1 MTREAIGS
9 GNGRSSVSYRRD
21 AMSFA
26 SLLLEP
32 ELAAGPDTPGVIVAR
47 PEGDEITSYF
57 DLVDAAQRM
66 ATTLADAGVAPRT
79 PVACLLPPSAD
90 VVAAFFGTW
99 AADGVYVPVNPRL
112 SDTEIAYILDDVN
125 PAAVIGLPEH
135 LDRVKAPIARIAAD
149 GHLGWSVA
157 DRRNAGP
164 ASHDPGIAIVSFT
177 SGTTGRPKPIEL
189 QSSAVIRLMDT
200 IISTVRKGRE
210 LTERPSMPH
219 VIPVSTSLW
228 AGIYNVIFAVRTGSP
243 ALLMPRFD
251 ALEYARVVGQY
262 GIASTVIPPAAITML
277 NDEPGIESLD
287 PLKIV
292 RSITAPLSPLQARR
306 FYDRFGVMVLNGYG
320 QTEVGGEVVGWT
332 ARDFREHPEKLGAV
346 GRPYQGVDLRFSRS
360 DVDGLGTQSDD
371 ANHRI
376 DGGDNEGREQSGEL
390 WVRTAYTASLN
401 PEGRLG
407 DRLDGDGFF
416 RTGDIARLDED
427 GFLWIEGRVSD
438 MINRGGLKVFPAEV
452 EEVLLL
458 SESVSDVAVVGV
470 PDNRLGEVPHAFVV
484 PAAGNSTPDASSL
497 EQLCRQHL
505 APYKVPVAFEALEEL
520 PRSEVGKVLRRVLV
534 DQATAT

>member
-1 MTREAIGS
+1 
-9 GNGRSSVSYRRD
+9 
-21 AMSFA
+21 MSFA

-66 ATTLADAGVAPRT
+66 AAILGDAGVEPRT

-112 SDTEIAYILDDVN
+112 SDSEIAYILDDVN
-125 PAAVIGLPEH
+125 PAAVIGSPDQLA
-135 LDRVKAPIARIAAD
+135 RVTPPITRIAAD
-149 GHLGWSVA
+149 GQRGWSVA
-157 DRRNAGP
+157 ERRDTSP
-164 ASHDPGIAIVSFT
+164 ASHEPGIAIVSFT

-200 IISTVRKGRE
+200 IITTVRKGRE

-243 ALLMPRFD
+243 ALLMPKFD

-262 GIASTVIPPAAITML
+262 QIASTVIPPAAITML

-306 FYDRFGVMVLNGYG
+306 FYQRFGVMVLNGYG
-320 QTEVGGEVVGWT
+320 QTEVGGEIVGWT
-332 ARDFREHPEKLGAV
+332 ARDFREHPDKLGAV
-346 GRPYQGVDLRFSRS
+346 GRPYQGVEIQFSKS
-360 DVDGLGTQSDD
+360 DADVSDTGTDD
-371 ANHRI
+371 TSHRI
-376 DGGDNEGREQSGEL
+376 DDSDNEGREQSGVL
-390 WVRTAYTASLN
+390 WVRTAYTASLD

-407 DRLDGDGFF
+407 DRLDGEGFF

-427 GFLWIEGRVSD
+427 GFLWIEGRESD

-470 PDNRLGEVPHAFVV
+470 PDDRLGEVPHAFVV
-484 PAAGNSTPDASSL
+484 PVDASTAPAPDHL
-497 EQLCRQHL
+497 EQLCRHHL

>member
-1 MTREAIGS
+1 
-9 GNGRSSVSYRRD
+9 
-21 AMSFA
+21 MSFA

-32 ELAAGPDTPGVIVAR
+32 ELPAGPDTPGVIVAR
-47 PEGDEITSYF
+47 PDGDEIVGYL
-57 DLVDAAQRM
+57 DLVNAAESL
-66 ATTLADAGVAPRT
+66 ASTLADAGVPPRT
-79 PVACLLPPSAD
+79 PVACLLAPSAD

-112 SDTEIAYILDDVN
+112 SDTEIAHILDDVN

-135 LDRVKAPIARIAAD
+135 LSRVTTPITRIAAS
-149 GHLGWSVA
+149 GELGWSVA
-157 DRRNAGP
+157 ER
-164 ASHDPGIAIVSFT
+164 HDNESATHEPGIAIVSFT

-200 IISTVRKGRE
+200 IISTVRKGKQV
-210 LTERPSMPH
+210 TARPAMPH

-243 ALLMPRFD
+243 ALLMPTFD
-251 ALEYARVVGQY
+251 ALEYARVVSQY
-262 GIASTVIPPAAITML
+262 QIASTVIPPAAITML
-277 NDEPGIESLD
+277 NEESGIESLD
-287 PLKIV
+287 PLRIV

-306 FYDRFGVMVLNGYG
+306 FYERFGVMVLNGYG

-360 DVDGLGTQSDD
+360 DSHGFGTQTNDE
-371 ANHRI
+371 NHRT
-376 DGGDNEGREQSGEL
+376 DDGDNEGREQSGEL
-390 WVRTAYTASLN
+390 WVRTAYTASLD
-401 PEGRLG
+401 PKGRLG

-458 SESVSDVAVVGV
+458 SESVSDAAVVGV
-470 PDNRLGEVPHAFVV
+470 PDDRLGEVPYAFVV
-484 PAAGNSTPDASSL
+484 PADGDKTPDADQL
-497 EQLCRQHL
+497 EQLCRLHL
-505 APYKVPVAFEALEEL
+505 APYKVPVAFDALEAL

-534 DQATAT
+534 EQATA

>member
-1 MTREAIGS
+1 
-9 GNGRSSVSYRRD
+9 
-21 AMSFA
+21 MSFA

-32 ELAAGPDTPGVIVAR
+32 ELPAEPETPGVIVAR
-47 PEGDEITSYF
+47 SDGDEITSYF
-57 DLVDAAQRM
+57 DLVDAAKRV
-66 ATTLADAGVAPRT
+66 AATLADAGVPPRT

-99 AADGVYVPVNPRL
+99 TADCVYVPVNPRL
-112 SDTEIAYILDDVN
+112 SDTEIDYILDDVS
-125 PAAVIGLPEH
+125 PAAVIGSAEQ
-135 LDRVKAPIARIAAD
+135 LDRVQAPVTLVAAD
-149 GHLGWSVA
+149 GNLGWSVA
-157 DRRNAGP
+157 QTRTVKAN
-164 ASHDPGIAIVSFT
+164 SHDPGIAIVSFT

-189 QSSAVIRLMDT
+189 QSSAVVRLMDT

-210 LTERPSMPH
+210 LTERPTMPH

-243 ALLMPRFD
+243 ALLMPKFD
-251 ALEYARVVGQY
+251 ALEYARVVHKYQ
-262 GIASTVIPPAAITML
+262 IASTVIPPAAITML

-306 FYDRFGVMVLNGYG
+306 FYERFGVMVLNGYG
-320 QTEVGGEVVGWT
+320 QTEVGGEIVGWT
-332 ARDFREHPEKLGAV
+332 ARDFREHTDKLGAV
-346 GRPYQGVDLRFSRS
+346 GRPYEGVELRFGDK
-360 DVDGLGTQSDD
+360 DV
-371 ANHRI
+371 
-376 DGGDNEGREQSGEL
+376 L
-390 WVRTAYTASLN
+390 WVRTAYTASLD

-407 DRLDGDGFF
+407 DRLDGDGYF

-427 GFLWIEGRVSD
+427 GFLWIEGRESD

-458 SESVSDVAVVGV
+458 SNAVSDAAVVGV
-470 PDNRLGEVPHAFVV
+470 PDARLGEVPHAFVV
-484 PAAGNSTPDASSL
+484 PADSGEPPSADDL

-505 APYKVPVAFEALEEL
+505 APFKVPVAFETLDVL

-534 DQATAT
+534 DRAAAPQDGP

>member
-1 MTREAIGS
+1 
-9 GNGRSSVSYRRD
+9 
-21 AMSFA
+21 MSFA

-32 ELAAGPDTPGVIVAR
+32 ELPAGPDTPGVIVAR
-47 PEGDEITSYF
+47 PDGDEITSYF
-57 DLVDAAQRM
+57 NLVDAAQRV
-66 ATTLADAGVAPRT
+66 AATLADAGVPPRT

-112 SDTEIAYILDDVN
+112 SDTEIDYILDDVS
-125 PAAVIGLPEH
+125 PAAVIGSAEE
-135 LDRVKAPIARIAAD
+135 LDRVKAPVTLVAAD
-149 GHLGWSVA
+149 CNLGWSVA
-157 DRRNAGP
+157 RTQTVGANC
-164 ASHDPGIAIVSFT
+164 HDPGIAIVSFT

-189 QSSAVIRLMDT
+189 QSSAVVRLMDT

-210 LTERPSMPH
+210 LTERPTMPH

-243 ALLMPRFD
+243 ALLMPKFD
-251 ALEYARVVGQY
+251 ALEYARVVRDYQ
-262 GIASTVIPPAAITML
+262 IASTVIPPAAITML
-277 NDEPGIESLD
+277 NDEPSIESLD

-306 FYDRFGVMVLNGYG
+306 FYERFGVMVLNGYG
-320 QTEVGGEVVGWT
+320 QTEVGGEIVGWT
-332 ARDFREHPEKLGAV
+332 ARDFREHTDKLGAV
-346 GRPYQGVDLRFSRS
+346 GRPYEGVELRFGDK
-360 DVDGLGTQSDD
+360 DV
-371 ANHRI
+371 
-376 DGGDNEGREQSGEL
+376 L
-390 WVRTAYTASLN
+390 WVRTAYTASLD

-427 GFLWIEGRVSD
+427 GFLWIEGRESD

-458 SESVSDVAVVGV
+458 SSSVSDAAVVGV
-470 PDNRLGEVPHAFVV
+470 PDARLGEVPHAFVV
-484 PAAGNSTPDASSL
+484 PADGGEPPIADDL

-505 APYKVPVAFEALEEL
+505 APFKVPVAFEALDAL

-534 DQATAT
+534 DQAAAPQDGP

>member
-1 MTREAIGS
+1 
-9 GNGRSSVSYRRD
+9 
-21 AMSFA
+21 MSFA

-32 ELAAGPDTPGVIVAR
+32 ELAAGPDTAGVIVAR
-47 PEGDEITSYF
+47 PDGDEVISYF

-79 PVACLLPPSAD
+79 PVACLLGPSAD

-99 AADGVYVPVNPRL
+99 AADAVYVPVNPRL

-125 PAAVIGLPEH
+125 PAAVIGSPDQ
-135 LDRVKAPIARIAAD
+135 LDRVTAPITRIAAD
-149 GHLGWSVA
+149 SKLGWSVA
-157 DRRNAGP
+157 ERRATVP

-189 QSSAVIRLMDT
+189 QSSAVIGLMDT

-251 ALEYARVVGQY
+251 ALEYARVVRQY

-306 FYDRFGVMVLNGYG
+306 FYQRFGVMVLNGYG
-320 QTEVGGEVVGWT
+320 QTEVGGEIVGWT

-346 GRPYQGVDLRFSRS
+346 GRPYQGVEIQFSRS
-360 DVDGLGTQSDD
+360 DADVSDTETD
-371 ANHRI
+371 DTSHRI
-376 DGGDNEGREQSGEL
+376 DDSDNEGREQTGVL
-390 WVRTAYTASLN
+390 WVRTAYTASLD

-407 DRLDGDGFF
+407 DRLDGEGFF
-416 RTGDIARLDED
+416 RTGDIARLDEE
-427 GFLWIEGRVSD
+427 GFLWIEGRESD

-470 PDNRLGEVPHAFVV
+470 PDHRLGEVPHAFVV
-484 PAAGNSTPDASSL
+484 PVDAGTAPDPGDL
-497 EQLCRQHL
+497 EELCRQHL
-505 APYKVPVAFEALEEL
+505 APYKVPVAFETLETL

>member
-1 MTREAIGS
+1 
-9 GNGRSSVSYRRD
+9 
-21 AMSFA
+21 MSFA

-32 ELAAGPDTPGVIVAR
+32 ELPAGPDTPGVIVAR
-47 PEGDEITSYF
+47 PDGDEIVGYF
-57 DLVDAAQRM
+57 DLVDAAERL
-66 ATTLADAGVAPRT
+66 AATLADAGVAPRT

-112 SDTEIAYILDDVN
+112 SDTEIAYIVDDVN
-125 PAAVIGLPEH
+125 PAAVIGSPEQ
-135 LDRVKAPIARIAAD
+135 LDRVKAPITRIASD
-149 GHLGWSVA
+149 GQLGWSIA
-157 DRRNAGP
+157 ERQDTEP

-177 SGTTGRPKPIEL
+177 SGTTGQPKPIEL

-200 IISTVRKGRE
+200 IITTVRKGKQI
-210 LTERPSMPH
+210 TERPAMPH

-243 ALLMPRFD
+243 ALLMPKFD
-251 ALEYARVVGQY
+251 ALEYARVVRKYQ
-262 GIASTVIPPAAITML
+262 IASTVIPPAAIAML

-287 PLKIV
+287 PLRIV

-306 FYDRFGVMVLNGYG
+306 FHQRFGVMVLNGYG

-360 DVDGLGTQSDD
+360 DIDGSDTKTD
-371 ANHRI
+371 ATNHRI
-376 DGGDNEGREQSGEL
+376 DDSDNEDREQSGEL
-390 WVRTAYTASLN
+390 WVRTAYTASLD
-401 PEGRLG
+401 PKGRLG

-427 GFLWIEGRVSD
+427 GFVWIEGRVSD

-458 SESVSDVAVVGV
+458 SEAVSDAAVVGV
-470 PDNRLGEVPHAFVV
+470 PDDRLGEVPHAFVV
-484 PAAGNSTPDASSL
+484 PVAGNAAPDADHL

-505 APYKVPVAFEALEEL
+505 APYKVPVAFGTLEAL

-534 DQATAT
+534 DQATAS

>member
-1 MTREAIGS
+1 
-9 GNGRSSVSYRRD
+9 
-21 AMSFA
+21 MSFA

-32 ELAAGPDTPGVIVAR
+32 EFPAEPDTPGVIVAH
-47 PEGDEITSYF
+47 PGGDEITSYF
-57 DLVDAAQRM
+57 NLVDAAKRV
-66 ATTLADAGVAPRT
+66 AATLADAGVAPRT

-99 AADGVYVPVNPRL
+99 VADCVYVPVNPRL

-125 PAAVIGLPEH
+125 PAAVIGLPEQ
-135 LDRVKAPIARIAAD
+135 LDRVQTPITLIAAD
-149 GHLGWSVA
+149 SNMGWSVA
-157 DRRNAGP
+157 EHRNAEP
-164 ASHDPGIAIVSFT
+164 ATHDEGIAIVSFT

-200 IISTVRKGRE
+200 IISTVRKGKQI
-210 LTERPSMPH
+210 TERPTMPH

-228 AGIYNVIFAVRTGSP
+228 AGIYNVIFAIRTGSP
-243 ALLMPRFD
+243 ALLMPKFD
-251 ALEYARVVGQY
+251 ALEYARVVREYQ
-262 GIASTVIPPAAITML
+262 IASTVIPPAAITML
-277 NDEPGIESLD
+277 NDESGIESLD

-320 QTEVGGEVVGWT
+320 QTEVGGEIVGWT

-346 GRPYQGVDLRFSRS
+346 GRPYQGVDIQFSRS
-360 DVDGLGTQSDD
+360 DADSPGTESDD
-371 ANHRI
+371 NSHHI
-376 DGGDNEGREQSGEL
+376 DEGDTKSREQSGEL
-390 WVRTAYTASLN
+390 WVRTAYTASLD
-401 PEGRLG
+401 PDGRLG
-407 DRLDGDGFF
+407 DRLTPDGFF
-416 RTGDIARLDED
+416 RTGDVARLDAD

-458 SESVSDVAVVGV
+458 SEAVADAAVVGV
-470 PDNRLGEVPHAFVV
+470 PDDRLGEVPYAFVV
-484 PAAGNSTPDASSL
+484 PAGGGKPPSTDDL
-497 EQLCRQHL
+497 ESLCRQHL
-505 APYKVPVAFEALEEL
+505 APFKVPVAFDSIDAL

-534 DQATAT
+534 DQATA

>member
-1 MTREAIGS
+1 
-9 GNGRSSVSYRRD
+9 
-21 AMSFA
+21 MSFA

-32 ELAAGPDTPGVIVAR
+32 ELPAEPDTPGVIVAQ
-47 PEGDEITSYF
+47 PGGDEITSYF
-57 DLVDAAQRM
+57 DLVDAAKRV
-66 ATTLADAGVAPRT
+66 ATALADAGVPPRT

-99 AADGVYVPVNPRL
+99 AADCVYVPVNPRL
-112 SDTEIAYILDDVN
+112 SDTEIDYILDDVG
-125 PAAVIGLPEH
+125 PAAVIGSPEQ
-135 LDRVKAPIARIAAD
+135 LGRVRAPITRIAAD
-149 GHLGWSVA
+149 GQLGWSVA
-157 DRRNAGP
+157 QTRAVAAD
-164 ASHDPGIAIVSFT
+164 SHDTGIAIVSFT

-189 QSSAVIRLMDT
+189 QSSAVVRLMDT

-210 LTERPSMPH
+210 LTERPTMPH

-228 AGIYNVIFAVRTGSP
+228 AGIYNVIFAIRTGSP
-243 ALLMPRFD
+243 ALLMPKFD
-251 ALEYARVVGQY
+251 ALEYARVVRQY
-262 GIASTVIPPAAITML
+262 QIASTVIPPAAITML

-306 FYDRFGVMVLNGYG
+306 FYERFGVMVLNGYG
-320 QTEVGGEVVGWT
+320 QTEVGGEIVGWT
-332 ARDFREHPEKLGAV
+332 ARDFREHTDKLGAV
-346 GRPYQGVDLRFSRS
+346 GRPYEGVELRFGDK
-360 DVDGLGTQSDD
+360 DV
-371 ANHRI
+371 
-376 DGGDNEGREQSGEL
+376 L
-390 WVRTAYTASLN
+390 WVRTAYTASLD

-407 DRLDGDGFF
+407 NRLDGNGFF

-427 GFLWIEGRVSD
+427 GFLWIEGRESD

-458 SESVSDVAVVGV
+458 SDAVSDAAVVGV
-470 PDNRLGEVPHAFVV
+470 LDARLGEVPHAFVV
-484 PAAGNSTPDASSL
+484 PADGSEPPGAEDL

-505 APYKVPVAFEALEEL
+505 APFKVPVAFEALDAL

-534 DQATAT
+534 DQAVAAQGGP